1 MPIKLTAT
9 TEMGGEK
16 KRKKKKSGAGG
27 GQEKVKKSPKEST
40 EQVKTRIINFFLSY
54 SCQSPFFH

>member
-1 MPIKLTAT
+1 MPIKLTT
-9 TEMGGEK
+9 ITEVGK

-40 EQVKTRIINFFLSY
+40 EQVKK
-54 SCQSPFFH
+54 

>member
-1 MPIKLTAT
+1 MPIKLTT
-9 TEMGGEK
+9 ITEVGK